1 MLNELF
7 RRKSVEHILKKSEQG
22 RMESEHGGSLKR
34 TLRVRDL
41 TAFGIAAIIGAG
53 IFGTVGQASSDG
65 GPAVSLL
72 FVLIAIA
79 CGFTAFCYAEFAS
92 IIPISGSAY
101 TYAYASFGELIA
113 WIIGWDLLLEYA
125 IGNIAIAIAWSSYL
139 TSFLSGFG
147 IRVPEYM
154 TMDFLT
160 ALRGHHAA
168 EALLAKGQT
177 LAQIFIEH
185 PELKD

>member
-1 MLNELF
+1 MALNELF
-7 RRKSVEHILKKSEQG
+7 RRKSVEHILEESEKS
-22 RMESEHGGSLKR
+22 RMESEHGASLQR
-34 TLRVRDL
+34 TLRARDL

-53 IFGTVGQASSDG
+53 IVGPVGQAASSG

-72 FVLIAIA
+72 FVFIAIA

-92 IIPISGSAY
+92 MIPISGSAY

-125 IGNIAIAIAWSSYL
+125 IGNIAIAISWSDYFTGL
-139 TSFLSGFG
+139 LAGLG
-147 IRVPEYM
+147 IRIPEYM

-160 ALRGHHAA
+160 ALRGHHAV
-168 EALLAKGQT
+168 EALLARGQT
-177 LAQIFIEH
+177 LAQILADH
-185 PELKD
+185 PEL